1 MTRDD
6 YNKTVNKEL
15 GAIEEALRTSPHASD
30 SLCQHHQTI
39 MVTTAQYV
47 GNGLADDIAARLEA
61 RLDAKAS
68 ASSYML
74 FGRRVLKA
82 VVHTAAY
89 RAILLAVLSAALSKG
104 CGIQIP
110 VDVPGAAS
118 TAAAEQ
124 VQP

>member
-1 MTRDD
+1 
-6 YNKTVNKEL
+6 
-15 GAIEEALRTSPHASD
+15 
-30 SLCQHHQTI
+30 

-68 ASSYML
+68 ARSYVL
-74 FGRRVLKA
+74 FGRQVLKA

-89 RAILLAVLSAALSKG
+89 RAILLVVLSAALSKG

-110 VDVPGAAS
+110 IDVPGAAD
-118 TAAAEQ
+118 TAVAEQ
-124 VQP
+124 ARP